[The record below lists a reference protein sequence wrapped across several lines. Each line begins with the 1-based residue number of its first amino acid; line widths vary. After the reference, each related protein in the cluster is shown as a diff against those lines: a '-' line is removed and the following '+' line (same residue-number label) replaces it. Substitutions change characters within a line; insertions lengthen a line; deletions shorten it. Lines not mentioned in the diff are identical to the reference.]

1 VSDTIFYN
9 YGANYDALDGI
20 KANINDAI
28 AFRED
33 VHKVFNTLTDVYQ
46 GQAADALQAAH
57 LQCSQQMDGAISD
70 LQATQA
76 QGVDRQALTASQ
88 DQQLAGGF

>member
-1 VSDTIFYN
+1 VSDTIYYN

-20 KANINDAI
+20 RANINDAV

-33 VHKVFNTLTDVYQ
+33 VHKVFNTLADVYQ

-57 LQCSQQMDGAISD
+57 LQCSQRMDGAIGD
-70 LQATQA
+70 LQATQGQA
-76 QGVDRQALTASQ
+76 VERQALTASQ
-88 DQQLAGGF
+88 DAQLSQSF